1 MNTEELT
8 KKILEI
14 LKVFSEQQLR
24 IVYQMVKN
32 MKD

>member
-1 MNTEELT
+1 MNTDELT

-14 LKVFSEQQLR
+14 LKSFSEQQLR
-24 IVYQMVKN
+24 IVYQMVKS